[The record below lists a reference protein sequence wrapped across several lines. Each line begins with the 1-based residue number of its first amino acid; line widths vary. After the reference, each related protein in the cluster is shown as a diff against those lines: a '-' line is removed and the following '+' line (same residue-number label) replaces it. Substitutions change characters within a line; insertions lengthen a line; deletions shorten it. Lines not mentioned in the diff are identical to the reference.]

1 MLTGRESKKDC
12 AHCKI
17 IRYFLY
23 AVIPIMIMFMTG
35 TELEGLRGIMLTD
48 LVAWVIGIGF
58 VLMVTW
64 KAWNEFWR

>member
-1 MLTGRESKKDC
+1 MQTGPKSKKDC

-17 IRYFLY
+17 IRYFLF
-23 AVIPIMIMFMTG
+23 AVIPIIIMFMTG

-48 LVAWVIGIGF
+48 LVGWIFGLSF
-58 VLMVTW
+58 VLMVIW

>member
-1 MLTGRESKKDC
+1 MTVNRQDKKDC
-12 AHCKI
+12 AHCMV

-48 LVAWVIGIGF
+48 LAAWIFGIGF
-58 VLMVTW
+58 ILMVAW